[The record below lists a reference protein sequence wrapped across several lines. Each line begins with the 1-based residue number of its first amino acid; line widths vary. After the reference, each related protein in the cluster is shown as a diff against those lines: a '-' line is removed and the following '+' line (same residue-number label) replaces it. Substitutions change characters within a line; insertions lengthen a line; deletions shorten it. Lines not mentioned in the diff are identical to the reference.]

1 MKPKCGEPLCNIAFK
16 FNLRHYTWV
25 GNGGAMAWAPG
36 APAHDGDD
44 TDDRTMGESEEFV
57 EATPPLKRSKR

>member
-1 MKPKCGEPLCNIAFK
+1 
-16 FNLRHYTWV
+16 
-25 GNGGAMAWAPG
+25 MAWAPG